1 MTDTIINMPDGSQWR
16 PATSSDTVHCSNC
29 NNAVDTPEEIA
40 SYPGGRCPECD
51 TPWTGAENKSTSI
64 CVTAPEAISGET

>member
-16 PATSSDTVHCSNC
+16 PATSSDTIHCSNC
-29 NNAVDTPEEIA
+29 NNAVDTPEEVA
-40 SYPGGRCPECD
+40 SYPGGNCPNCN

-64 CVTAPEAISGET
+64 SVTAPQAISGET